1 MLLLSLLAFNEDN
14 VLTSDTSEPN
24 EWDQGHPASRSTYTT
39 MLLLLSLLAFNDDNV
54 LASDVPEPNGWG
66 QDRHVSRS
74 TYNTMLLLQQT
85 YGPSGCYQ
93 VQTSRSTSRESG
105 WSPQSTMFLLQTSGG
120 RTFCCR
126 SLRWRQF
133 ALMLQR

>member
-1 MLLLSLLAFNEDN
+1 MSYDLAAEPTGVQCRQCSYFRRLRARWMRQGSSSVEIN
-14 VLTSDTSEPN
+14 VHSDALATEPTGVQ
-24 EWDQGHPASRSTYTT
+24 WRQCSCFRRPRSQW
-39 MLLLLSLLAFNDDNV
+39 MR
-54 LASDVPEPNGWG
+54 PG
-66 QDRHVSRS
+66 S

>member
-1 MLLLSLLAFNEDN
+1 MSYDVAA
-14 VLTSDTSEPN
+14 EPTGVQ
-24 EWDQGHPASRSTYTT
+24 WRQCSYFRHPRAQWMRPGSSYTT